1 MVPVSSPTRHSAIR
15 VCRRCW
21 DTDRPFCKTVLELT
35 TLTMSVWPLVPGLSC
50 SILTK
55 TGFLRPG
62 LAAALL
68 CCSSCDAG
76 VAIDGKLKIN
86 STPKTL
92 IRIRV
97 YRSKISLLSLP
108 ILGFCVYFSSAV
120 LCRMLESGF
129 YIYRIFI
136 LSAFLFGFLWHFKF
150 YTPMFTSI
158 LGT

>member
-21 DTDRPFCKTVLELT
+21 DTDRPFCNTVLELT

-62 LAAALL
+62 LAAALV

-76 VAIDGKLKIN
+76 VGDFPVAIDAKAESESVKMDRKL
-86 STPKTL
+86 SSFSMDL
-92 IRIRV
+92 GLCVWRCELWEFRRV
-97 YRSKISLLSLP
+97 AFIYIAIASLH
-108 ILGFCVYFSSAV
+108 
-120 LCRMLESGF
+120 
-129 YIYRIFI
+129 FI
-136 LSAFLFGFLWHFKF
+136 LCSFFLFGFFF
-150 YTPMFTSI
+150 FVTFF
-158 LGT
+158 